1 MFLLNYI
8 YFIYFVYFLLL
19 KMFQDSL
26 TAGKHMSCDF
36 KNIQNK
42 DLLNNVDKLN
52 EILELIC
59 NFYQFQILE
68 KIQKVFTPEGYTILY
83 LLSESHISVHTFPE
97 RNFLSFDIYTCRDY
111 KDNTEY
117 LEIFHCLLDHLRADN
132 LTSTYKIVDRN
143 F

>member
-1 MFLLNYI
+1 M
-8 YFIYFVYFLLL
+8 
-19 KMFQDSL
+19 
-26 TAGKHMSCDF
+26 
-36 KNIQNK
+36 
-42 DLLNNVDKLN
+42 N

-97 RNFLSFDIYTCRDY
+97 RNFLSFDLYTCRDY

-117 LEIFHCLLDHLRADN
+117 LEIFHCLLDHLQADIRI
-132 LTSTYKIVDRN
+132 STYKIIDRH